1 MTTKTSTVKLKNCR
15 IGFFNQN
22 DETVI
27 VKIREVK
34 NPADKR
40 ANFLE
45 RKNLNK
51 EFKNVWKD
59 MGVRLVNKQEMA
71 KRKQQILA
79 DIKNNYKIKFK
90 KIVFK

>member
-1 MTTKTSTVKLKNCR
+1 MTTPKLKNCR
-15 IGFFNQN
+15 IGFFNQDDTN
-22 DETVI
+22 VI

-34 NPADKR
+34 NPADKKL
-40 ANFLE
+40 NFIE
-45 RKNLNK
+45 RKTLNK

-59 MGVRLVNKQEMA
+59 MGERLINKQEMA
-71 KRKQQILA
+71 KRKKEILA

>member
-1 MTTKTSTVKLKNCR
+1 MNTKTTKLKNCR
-15 IGFFNQN
+15 IGFFNDN
-22 DETVI
+22 DTNVI

-34 NPADKR
+34 NPADKKE
-40 ANFLE
+40 NFLE
-45 RKNLNK
+45 RKSLNK

-71 KRKQQILA
+71 KRKKQILA

-90 KIVFK
+90 RIVFN

>member
-1 MTTKTSTVKLKNCR
+1 MTTKTPKLKNCR
-15 IGFFNQN
+15 IGFFNDN
-22 DETVI
+22 DTNVI

-34 NPADKR
+34 NPADKKL
-40 ANFLE
+40 NFLE

-71 KRKQQILA
+71 ARKKEILA

-90 KIVFK
+90 KIIFK